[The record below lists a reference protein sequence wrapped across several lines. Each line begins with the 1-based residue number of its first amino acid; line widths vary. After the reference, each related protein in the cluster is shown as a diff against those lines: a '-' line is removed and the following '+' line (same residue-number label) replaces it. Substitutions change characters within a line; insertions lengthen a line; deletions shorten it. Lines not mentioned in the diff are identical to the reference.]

1 MRLNPVA
8 FNRHLAHMGQKLTWR
23 RSYACACVNPDSGA
37 PDPKHQL
44 CQGKGRLWD
53 APIDV
58 VAGVTKQDTST
69 EANPS
74 GIFESG
80 DMIMTV
86 PENSPLWDA
95 GQYDRI
101 LMLNSTDV
109 FSQPLK
115 RGGPT
120 ERILFTV
127 ASFIRVFWLHPTTRL
142 PIDGSLPTVDA
153 IGNLSWPNGG
163 GPPLG
168 VTYSVTGTK
177 YDEYFIFLNLPS
189 DRNEHQGARLPKK
202 VNLRKWDLFGR
213 SNLS

>member
-1 MRLNPVA
+1 MRLNPIA
-8 FNRHLAHMGQKLTWR
+8 FNCHILHMGQKLTWR

-37 PDPKHQL
+37 PDPKHVL

-58 VAGVTKQDTST
+58 VAGVTKQDTNT
-69 EANPS
+69 EYNQS
-74 GIFESG
+74 GLFEAG

-86 PENSPLWDA
+86 PEDSPLWDA

-120 ERILFTV
+120 ERLLFQV
-127 ASFIRVFWLHPTTRL
+127 SSFTRVFWLDKITRMPIEGAL
-142 PIDGSLPTVDA
+142 PNVDMS
-153 IGNLSWPNGG
+153 GNLSWPNGG
-163 GPPLG
+163 APPAG
-168 VTYSVTGTK
+168 VTYSITGTK
-177 YDEYFIFLNLPS
+177 FDEYFIFLNLPS

-202 VNLRKWDLFGR
+202 VQLRKWDLFGR
-213 SNLS
+213 SNL